1 MLAPGME
8 EQLKKVRGGGVVSA
22 VSEAGACGSGPW
34 WFVLGSEHNGAAN
47 VVPEVI
53 PEVAAPPS

>member
-8 EQLKKVRGGGVVSA
+8 EQLKKVRGGVVSA
-22 VSEAGACGSGPW
+22 VSKAGACGSGPW
-34 WFVLGSEHNGAAN
+34 YVVLGSEHNGAAN